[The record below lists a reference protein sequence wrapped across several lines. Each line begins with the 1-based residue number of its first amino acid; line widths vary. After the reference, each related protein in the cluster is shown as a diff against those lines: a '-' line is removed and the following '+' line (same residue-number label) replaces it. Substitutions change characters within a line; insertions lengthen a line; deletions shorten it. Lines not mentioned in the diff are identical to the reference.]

1 MSNSNRRL
9 AGFSLELTELKLTGE
24 STNISPVIVGVFT
37 VSWIRE
43 KLRFYCKLGQF
54 MLLYS
59 HVLNQY

>member
-24 STNISPVIVGVFT
+24 STNISLVIVGVFT

-43 KLRFYCKLGQF
+43 KLPFYCKLGQL
-54 MLLYS
+54 MLLY
-59 HVLNQY
+59 